1 MMRYPRPAAIA
12 RHSSKHWWQ
21 HCKWVRLFAHFRTAF
36 FRRDLRHAAIARL
49 SHKHCSPI
57 RKHAFQE
64 TQALLPFLAFLTS
77 ADGSI
82 VSDRVAFFRRDL
94 RHAAIA
100 RLSHKHGSSIRR
112 HSFQD
117 TQALLPFLAFLTSTD
132 GSIVSNR
139 VLFLTFTWQSSQDTK
154 SFAAR
159 ICHLNRSIPFGTF
172 SFVQWYKMGLM
183 RSKLGH
189 FNVLMSKW

>member
-36 FRRDLRHAAIARL
+36 FRRYLRHAAIARL

-77 ADGSI
+77 ADGSF

-100 RLSHKHGSSIRR
+100 LLSHKHGSPIRR
-112 HSFQD
+112 HSSQE
-117 TQALLPFLAFLTSTD
+117 TQALLPFLVFSTSTHATAFTISGAVFLVALSHLFD
-132 GSIVSNR
+132 VTKLVSWSRNYGILVSQHR
-139 VLFLTFTWQSSQDTK
+139 NYDLF
-154 SFAAR
+154 
-159 ICHLNRSIPFGTF
+159 G
-172 SFVQWYKMGLM
+172 
-183 RSKLGH
+183 
-189 FNVLMSKW
+189 